1 MSYVNVF
8 IHAVW
13 GVKARKK
20 ILLPDI
26 SFKIIQH
33 IFSNAK
39 EKGYKIYELNTHL
52 DHVHC
57 LMALNADCSLAKQM
71 QLIKGESAHW
81 MNRSNLL
88 NEKFE
93 WANEYFATSVSVRHF
108 EHVRMYIRHQQEH
121 HRKVSFEEE
130 YAGFIKSLESD
141 QG

>member
-26 SFKIIQH
+26 SSKIIQH

-39 EKGYKIYELNTHL
+39 AKGYKIYELNTHL

-81 MNRSNLL
+81 INHSNLIK
-88 NEKFE
+88 EKFE

-108 EHVRMYIRHQQEH
+108 ENVRMYIRHQQEH
-121 HRKVSFEEE
+121 HRKLSFEDE